1 MKNLAAI
8 ILAAGQSTRMKSDLT
23 KVMHRIAGR
32 PVISYVV
39 DVAHGIGAK
48 PICVVSSK
56 GQPEL
61 NSYLKHR
68 KIGVAL
74 QKKARGT
81 ADAVMA
87 AKSKLAGFSGYVV
100 LLCGDIPLIQK
111 DVIKKLI
118 DNVRSKRA
126 TLGVLTMHMRD
137 PGRYGRLV
145 RDLDSHI
152 TRIVEAKDAEGREAE
167 IREVNTGIF
176 CVDKDWLFRAIAKV
190 EPKNTQGEYY
200 LTDIVSI
207 AIAEGREVAS
217 HLVSEAQD
225 FLGINTRVELA
236 YAAEHMRER
245 INQAHQL
252 AGVGILDFRH
262 TYIDADVTIGRD
274 TEVAPHCF
282 IQGNT
287 KIGSHC
293 IIENGVVLK
302 DSVIGDCVHI
312 KPYSVIEQSKVSN
325 EAIVGP
331 FSRVR
336 PDSKIGKG
344 ARLGNFVEV
353 KKADLKAGV
362 KANHL
367 SYIGDA
373 TIGEGT
379 NVGCGTITCNYDG
392 KSKHRTVIGSHTFI
406 GSDTQFIAPV
416 KVGKGATIAAGS
428 TITENVPADALAVA
442 RAKQVNVKHWHPKKK
457 IKKDTI
463 TKKQ

>member
-32 PVISYVV
+32 PVVSYVV
-39 DVAHGIGAK
+39 DVAHDIGAK

-61 NSYLKHR
+61 TDYLKQR

-74 QKKARGT
+74 QREARGT
-81 ADAVMA
+81 ADAVIA

-118 DNVRSKRA
+118 DNVRSTRA
-126 TLGVLTMHMRD
+126 TLGVLTMHMCD
-137 PGRYGRLV
+137 PARYGRIV
-145 RDLDSHI
+145 RDLDGRI
-152 TRIVEAKDAEGREAE
+152 TRIVEAKDAEGNEAE

-176 CVDKDWLFRAIAKV
+176 CVEREWLFRALSKV
-190 EPKNTQGEYY
+190 EPKNAQGEYY

-217 HLVSEAQD
+217 HMVPEAQD

-236 YAAEHMRER
+236 RAAERMRER
-245 INQAHQL
+245 INQKHQL
-252 AGVGILDFRH
+252 DGVGILDFRH
-262 TYIDADVTIGRD
+262 TYIDADVIIGRD
-274 TEVAPHCF
+274 TEIAPHCF
-282 IQGNT
+282 IQGHT
-287 KIGSHC
+287 KIGVRC
-293 IIENGVVLK
+293 TIENGVVLK
-302 DSVIGDCVHI
+302 DAIIGDDVHI
-312 KPYSVIEQSKVSN
+312 KSYSVIEKSKVSN
-325 EAIVGP
+325 EAIIGP

-336 PDSKIGKG
+336 PDSTIGRG

-353 KKADLKAGV
+353 KKSDLKAGV

-367 SYIGDA
+367 SYLGDA
-373 TIGEGT
+373 TIGEDT

-392 KSKHRTVIGSHTFI
+392 KAKHRTVIGSHTFI

-416 KVGKGATIAAGS
+416 KVGKGATIGAGS

-442 RAKQVNVKHWHPKKK
+442 RARQVNVKHWKKK
-457 IKKDTI
+457 RK
-463 TKKQ
+463 

>member
-32 PVISYVV
+32 PVVSYVV
-39 DVAHGIGAK
+39 DVARAIGAK

-61 NSYLKHR
+61 NGYLKEQ

-74 QKKARGT
+74 QKKPLGT

-87 AKSKLAGFSGYVV
+87 AKPKLAKFSGYVV

-118 DNVRSKRA
+118 DSVRSKRSV
-126 TLGVLTMHMRD
+126 LGVLTMQMRD
-137 PGRYGRLV
+137 PARYGRIV
-145 RDLDSHI
+145 RDLDGHI
-152 TRIVEAKDAEGREAE
+152 TRIVEAKDAEGDEAR

-176 CVDKDWLFRAIAKV
+176 CVDKEWLFRALSKV
-190 EPKNTQGEYY
+190 EPKNAQGEYY

-217 HLVSEAQD
+217 HVVPEAQD

-236 YAAEHMRER
+236 HAAERMRER
-245 INQAHQL
+245 INQSHQL
-252 AGVGILDFRH
+252 EGVGILDYRH

-274 TEVAPHCF
+274 TEIAPHCF
-282 IQGNT
+282 LHGNT

-302 DSVIGDCVHI
+302 DTIVGDRVHI
-312 KPYSVIEQSKVSN
+312 KPYSVIEHSKVSS
-325 EAIVGP
+325 EAVVGP

-367 SYIGDA
+367 SYLGDA

-392 KSKHRTVIGSHTFI
+392 KSKYRTVIGAHTFI

-416 KVGKGATIAAGS
+416 RVGKGATIGAGS

-442 RAKQVNVKHWHPKKK
+442 RAKQVNVKHWHKKRSSK
-457 IKKDTI
+457 
-463 TKKQ
+463 

>member
-32 PVISYVV
+32 PVVSYVV
-39 DVAHGIGAK
+39 DVARGIGAK

-61 NSYLKHR
+61 NDYLKEQ
-68 KIGVAL
+68 KIGVAI
-74 QKKARGT
+74 QKKPLGT
-81 ADAVMA
+81 ADAVLA
-87 AKSKLAGFSGYVV
+87 AKSNLAKFKGYVV

-118 DNVRSKRA
+118 DSVKAKRSV
-126 TLGVLTMHMRD
+126 LGVLTMQMRD
-137 PGRYGRLV
+137 PARYGRIV
-145 RDLDSHI
+145 RDLDGHI
-152 TRIVEAKDAEGREAE
+152 TRIVEAKDAKGNEAD

-176 CVDKDWLFRAIAKV
+176 CVDKEWLFKALSKV
-190 EPKNTQGEYY
+190 EPKNAQGEYY

-207 AIAEGREVAS
+207 AIAEGRQVAS
-217 HLVSEAQD
+217 HIVPEAQD
-225 FLGINTRVELA
+225 FLGINTRIELSQA
-236 YAAEHMRER
+236 TERMRER

-252 AGVGILDFRH
+252 AGVGILDYRH

-274 TEVAPHCF
+274 TEIAPHCF

-302 DSVIGDCVHI
+302 DAVIGDCVHI
-312 KPYSVIEQSKVSN
+312 KPYSVVEQSRVFN

-367 SYIGDA
+367 SYLGDA

-392 KSKHRTVIGSHTFI
+392 KSKSRTVIGAHTFI

-416 KVGKGATIAAGS
+416 KVGKGATIGAGS

-442 RAKQVNVKHWHPKKK
+442 RSKQVNVKHWHPKRKRK
-457 IKKDTI
+457 
-463 TKKQ
+463 

>member
-1 MKNLAAI
+1 MKNCAAI

-32 PVISYVV
+32 PVVSYVI
-39 DVAHGIGAK
+39 DVAKGIGAK

-61 NSYLKHR
+61 NDYLKEQ
-68 KIGVAL
+68 KIAVAL
-74 QKKARGT
+74 QKKPRGT
-81 ADAVMA
+81 ADAVIA
-87 AKSKLAGFSGYVV
+87 AKSKLGRFSGYVV

-111 DVIKKLI
+111 AVIKKLI

-126 TLGVLTMHMRD
+126 TLGVLTMYMRD
-137 PGRYGRLV
+137 PGRYGRIM
-145 RDLDSHI
+145 RDLDGHI
-152 TRIVEAKDAEGREAE
+152 TRIVEAKDADGREAE

-176 CVDKDWLFRAIAKV
+176 CVDKDWLFRALAKV
-190 EPKNTQGEYY
+190 KPKNAQGEYY
-200 LTDIVSI
+200 LTDIISI

-217 HLVSEAQD
+217 YLVPEAQD

-236 YAAEHMRER
+236 HAAELMRGR
-245 INQAHQL
+245 INQTHQL

-262 TYIDADVTIGRD
+262 TYIDADVTVGRD
-274 TEVAPHCF
+274 TEIWPQCF
-282 IQGNT
+282 IQGDT
-287 KIGSHC
+287 KIGARC

-302 DSVIGDCVHI
+302 DAVIGNDVHI
-312 KPYSVIEQSKVSN
+312 KPYSVIESSRVDH

-344 ARLGNFVEV
+344 VRLGNFVEV

-367 SYIGDA
+367 SYLGDA

-392 KSKHRTVIGSHTFI
+392 KAKHRTVIGPHTFI

-416 KVGKGATIAAGS
+416 KVGKGATIGAGS

-442 RAKQVNVKHWHPKKK
+442 RARQINVKHWNPKRKRS
-457 IKKDTI
+457 
-463 TKKQ
+463 TK